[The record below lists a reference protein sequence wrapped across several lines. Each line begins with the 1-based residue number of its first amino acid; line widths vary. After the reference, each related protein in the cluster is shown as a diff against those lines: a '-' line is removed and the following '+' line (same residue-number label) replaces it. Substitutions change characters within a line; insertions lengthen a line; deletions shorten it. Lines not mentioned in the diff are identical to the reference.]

1 MSLMQTII
9 FSSAVMLGLGI
20 VFGIGLGYF
29 AKIFKVQENPL
40 IDEISD
46 VLPGA
51 NCGACGFSGCR
62 ALAESIISGKASIDK
77 CRAGGEETI
86 KNIAKIL
93 GISEDN
99 LSYER
104 YIAIPLCKGSKS
116 LAMKNAKVIGVK
128 SCKLANNL
136 KLSEKVCTYSCLGY
150 GDCVLVCPF
159 NAIKM
164 NDEGLPE
171 IDSSLCTGCG
181 LCVEECPREVIRLFP
196 LREEV
201 LAFCRNPEKGSAVRN
216 ACKIGCITCYICEK
230 KCPKNAIK
238 MVNNLPVIDI
248 EKCDLCGICINV
260 CPTKTLSL
268 IKALSTKEYDKK
280 L

>member
-1 MSLMQTII
+1 MSLVQIII
-9 FSSAVMLGLGI
+9 FSSGIMLALGI

-29 AKIFKVQENPL
+29 AKVFKVQENPL
-40 IDEISD
+40 IDEILEI
-46 VLPGA
+46 LPGA

-62 ALAESIISGKASIDK
+62 ALAEGITSGKASIDT
-77 CRAGGEETI
+77 CRVGGEETA
-86 KNIAKIL
+86 KKLAKLLGVSADNI
-93 GISEDN
+93 
-99 LSYER
+99 SYEK
-104 YIAIPLCKGSKS
+104 YIAIPLCKGGKS
-116 LAMKNAKVIGVK
+116 LAMKNVQVIGVK
-128 SCKLANNL
+128 TCKIANNL
-136 KLSEKVCTYSCLGY
+136 KLSEKICIYGCLGY

-171 IDSSLCTGCG
+171 IDPLLCTGCG
-181 LCVEECPREVIRLFP
+181 LCVKECPREVIEVFP
-196 LREEV
+196 YKEKV
-201 LAFCRNPEKGSAVRN
+201 LAICKNPEKGSAVRN
-216 ACKIGCITCYICEK
+216 ACRVGCITCYVCEK

-268 IKALSTKEYDKK
+268 IKALSAKENGKK
-280 L
+280 

>member
-1 MSLMQTII
+1 MSLMQIII
-9 FSSAVMLGLGI
+9 FSSGIMLALGI

-29 AKIFKVQENPL
+29 AKVFKVQENPL
-40 IDEISD
+40 IDEILEI
-46 VLPGA
+46 LPGA

-62 ALAESIISGKASIDK
+62 SLAEGITSGKASIDT
-77 CRAGGEETI
+77 CRVGGEETV
-86 KNIAKIL
+86 KNLAKLL
-93 GISEDN
+93 GVSTDN
-99 LSYER
+99 ISYEK
-104 YIAIPLCKGSKS
+104 YIAIPLCKGGKS
-116 LAMKNAKVIGVK
+116 LAMKNATVKGVK
-128 SCKLANNL
+128 TCKIANNL
-136 KLSEKVCTYSCLGY
+136 KLNEKICTYGCLGY

-171 IDSSLCTGCG
+171 IDPSLCTGCG
-181 LCVEECPREVIRLFP
+181 LCVKECPREVIEIFP
-196 LREEV
+196 YKEKV
-201 LAFCRNPEKGSAVRN
+201 LAICKNPEKGSAVRN
-216 ACKIGCITCYICEK
+216 ACRVGCITCYVCEK

-268 IKALSTKEYDKK
+268 IKALSAKENGKK
-280 L
+280 